1 MRENWYK
8 RTFFF
13 VSKKFNTHKNLYH
26 QVTSSS
32 MVSSWI
38 YYKTMGRFT
47 VICDSNILCSFT
59 CHLNPFYNPIRSYTQ
74 ACTIC
79 VIRVN
84 KVRTGPPNLWGVSN
98 LLVAQNSVFYKRK
111 NHSLDLQ
118 ILVIYSKFQIP
129 SWTPAYLEYFGPLV
143 LLSIFFWWKSYF
155 HRILLTVYFY
165 CRH

>member
-1 MRENWYK
+1 MCTIVYPFLFKQSWYECCWVLIDFIDLVK
-8 RTFFF
+8 LGLSRY
-13 VSKKFNTHKNLYH
+13 K
-26 QVTSSS
+26 S
-32 MVSSWI
+32 MD
-38 YYKTMGRFT
+38 RFKA
-47 VICDSNILCSFT
+47 ICDSNILCSFT

-79 VIRVN
+79 VVRVN

-111 NHSLDLQ
+111 NHSLGLQ